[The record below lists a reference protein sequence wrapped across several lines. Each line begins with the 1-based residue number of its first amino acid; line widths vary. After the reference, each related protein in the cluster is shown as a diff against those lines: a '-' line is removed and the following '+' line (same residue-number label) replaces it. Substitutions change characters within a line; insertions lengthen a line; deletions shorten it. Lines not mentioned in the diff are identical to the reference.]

1 MWIFMYWFYS
11 GWIRWFKWRSS
22 ETHVMTDAEII
33 AQVTLYQCGTSDVTE
48 DDNSDE
54 EEGVDW

>member
-1 MWIFMYWFYS
+1 
-11 GWIRWFKWRSS
+11 
-22 ETHVMTDAEII
+22 MTDAEII

-54 EEGVDW
+54 EEGVDR